1 MGSRWEGH
9 RVKKGLKGKRN
20 NNKIK
25 MCLYA
30 DEAIQL
36 KRKVDN
42 LDK

>member
-1 MGSRWEGH
+1 MGSSWEGH

-20 NNKIK
+20 NNKI